1 MDEKWVIEKDNEREK
16 NFISAKKY
24 LISVMDKYLNLANTD
39 VNKDDY
45 VKHVIDSLNKSKETL
60 LSITRKSKKH
70 YDFLMD
76 YKMMLMPLYK
86 NVTSKEERIKVSE
99 NVDCIN
105 SAMSIDKNWLKYM
118 YLDSDVLRFDG
129 DIVITDPCYAFD
141 DIDFRT
147 SNPYIERS
155 TIYGD
160 WECGTFDADTNK
172 LIGKFC
178 ADSGS
183 VCVVYLSD
191 ILKYKP
197 DFVER
202 CPSHCYTI
210 IKNFHGT
217 VQLVVTEDKGS
228 YTDDGTEKKY
238 EDYSVSIK
246 GNGNINFYTKQ
257 TGL

>member
-1 MDEKWVIEKDNEREK
+1 
-16 NFISAKKY
+16 
-24 LISVMDKYLNLANTD
+24 MDKYLNLANTD

-60 LSITRKSKKH
+60 LSITRKSKKY

-86 NVTSKEERIKVSE
+86 NVTSEEERIKVSE

-147 SNPYIERS
+147 S
-155 TIYGD
+155 
-160 WECGTFDADTNK
+160 K
-172 LIGKFC
+172 L
-178 ADSGS
+178 S
-183 VCVVYLSD
+183 
-191 ILKYKP
+191 
-197 DFVER
+197 
-202 CPSHCYTI
+202 
-210 IKNFHGT
+210 
-217 VQLVVTEDKGS
+217 
-228 YTDDGTEKKY
+228 
-238 EDYSVSIK
+238 
-246 GNGNINFYTKQ
+246 
-257 TGL
+257 